1 MIQPSKL
8 AVILQFFSQKYK
20 FEWTRLKFYPQSE
33 QMKGHMKELL
43 KTEFN
48 LQSKLLFCN
57 SIHRKTHLNK
67 QGQNSFHNQSKW
79 KAAWRISFLL
89 DSAFKASCYSA
100 ILFTKKPVW
109 MNKAEIL
116 SIIRANEAAWRSSK
130 TEFNLLQSKLVYWNS
145 IHKKPVGINKAKI
158 LSTNKAN

>member
-8 AVILQFFSQKYK
+8 AVIMKFYSQKTVWKIKAKILFTNRANERPYEGTLYDLIQPLK
-20 FEWTRLKFYPQSE
+20 LAVILKFYSQ
-33 QMKGHMKELL
+33 
-43 KTEFN
+43 KT
-48 LQSKLLFCN
+48 S
-57 SIHRKTHLNK
+57 LNK

-79 KAAWRISFLL
+79 KAVWRISFLL

-116 SIIRANEAAWRSSK
+116 SIIRAFLLKFYSPK
-130 TEFNLLQSKLVYWNS
+130 TSWNKQGQNFIHKQSKLRA
-145 IHKKPVGINKAKI
+145 G
-158 LSTNKAN
+158 TF